1 MDGQAISDAV
11 GLGADDLGRLMPMY
25 LRLSASGHVLA
36 AGPTLTR
43 LCARPVGVEPA
54 GAELAEAGLAEAGLA
69 DAGLADAGLAVTGG
83 TGGGILGMRFLEV
96 FEIRK
101 PQRID
106 CLSALRRLA
115 GQRLHLVLRRPPRTA
130 LRGIAVP
137 LAGGEGMLVNLS
149 FGISAA
155 EAVREHALTHAD
167 FAPTDL
173 TVELLYL
180 TEVKAAVMAELAALN
195 RRLREAQATAEAQA
209 LSDALTGLANRRAL
223 DLALAQAVAKAG
235 TGGSEFALLHLDLD
249 LFKSVNDSFGHAA
262 GDRVLVHV
270 AAVLRSVL
278 RKNDVAARVG
288 GDEFVLILRGT
299 TDRDQIAHLAARLI
313 AGIEAPVPFEGEACR
328 VSASVGVTLSSFYDS
343 PDPDRM
349 LSDADS
355 ALYASKRQGRAR
367 CSFHDPVGH
376 ASEDRRRPAHP

>member
-1 MDGQAISDAV
+1 MDGQALSAAV

-43 LCARPVGVEPA
+43 LCA
-54 GAELAEAGLAEAGLA
+54 GADEAGLAGSELTGTGLTEAGG
-69 DAGLADAGLAVTGG
+69 DGG
-83 TGGGILGMRFLEV
+83 SILGLRFLEL
-96 FEIRK
+96 FDIRK
-101 PQRID
+101 PQRVD
-106 CLSALRRLA
+106 SLSGLRRLA
-115 GQRLHLVLRRPPRTA
+115 GQRLHLALRRAPRTA

-137 LAGGEGMLVNLS
+137 LTGGEGMLVNLS

-223 DLALAQAVAKAG
+223 DQALARAVAGG
-235 TGGSEFALLHLDLD
+235 TDFTLLHLDLD
-249 LFKSVNDSFGHAA
+249 LFKAVNDTFGHAA
-262 GDRVLVHV
+262 GDKVLIHV
-270 AAVLRSVL
+270 ASVLRSVL
-278 RKNDVAARVG
+278 RKHDVAARVG

-299 TDRDQIAHLAARLI
+299 VGRDQIAQLATRLI
-313 AGIEAPVPFEGEACR
+313 AGIEAPVPFEGKACR
-328 VSASVGVTLSSFYDS
+328 VSASIGVTQSCLYDH

-367 CSFHDPVGH
+367 CSFHDPVGRVT
-376 ASEDRRRPAHP
+376 EDRRRLHGR

>member
-11 GLGADDLGRLMPMY
+11 GLAANELGRLMPMY
-25 LRLSASGHVLA
+25 LRLSASGHVMA
-36 AGPTLTR
+36 AGPTMTR
-43 LCARPVGVEPA
+43 LCAGPA
-54 GAELAEAGLAEAGLA
+54 GEGSAGAGF
-69 DAGLADAGLAVTGG
+69 AGAGGDGG
-83 TGGGILGMRFLEV
+83 SILGRRFVEV
-96 FEIRK
+96 FEVRK
-101 PQRID
+101 PQRVD
-106 CLSALRRLA
+106 CLAALRRLA
-115 GQRLHLVLRRPPRTA
+115 GQRLHLALRRAPHTA

-149 FGISAA
+149 FGIAAA

-180 TEVKAAVMAELAALN
+180 TEVKAVVMAELAALN
-195 RRLREAQATAEAQA
+195 RRLREAQTTAEAQA

-223 DLALAQAVAKAG
+223 DLALAEAAARAG
-235 TGGSEFALLHLDLD
+235 AGGAGFALLHLDLD
-249 LFKSVNDSFGHAA
+249 LFKAVNDTFGHAA
-262 GDRVLVHV
+262 GDKVLIHV

-288 GDEFVLILRGT
+288 GDEFVLILRAMT
-299 TDRDQIAHLAARLI
+299 NRDQIARLAARLI
-313 AGIEAPVPFEGEACR
+313 AGVEAPVPFEGKNCR
-328 VSASVGVTLSSFYDS
+328 VSASIGVTLSTFHER

-367 CSFHDPVGH
+367 CSFHDPVRPRP
-376 ASEDRRRPAHP
+376 EDRRQQNPG